1 MRLNQTSKLLH
12 SNGNHKEEEKAS
24 LRMGE
29 VNCNE
34 ATDKGLIFKIHEQ
47 LRQLNIR
54 KTIKEWSE
62 DLNSSP
68 KNTYNQQ
75 THKKCSILLL

>member
-1 MRLNQTSKLLH
+1 MSLNQMSKLLH
-12 SNGNHKEEEKAS
+12 SNGNHKEDEKAS

-29 VNCNE
+29 MNCNE
-34 ATDKGLIFKIHEQ
+34 TTDKGLIFKIQEQ
-47 LRQLNIR
+47 LRKLNIR

-68 KNTYNQQ
+68 KNTYNQ
-75 THKKCSILLL
+75 